1 MSKYRTPSSNS
12 KYFIPKEDYLTAVHY
27 ALRYPLW
34 LAELKDAR
42 DTSSAIRY
50 DKDKVQTSPTDSMI
64 ADAAIRAIKISDKV
78 KMIEELLHECAAEM
92 ETWLKYSVCY
102 GLTFKQLEAKG
113 MPCGHKMFY
122 TMRRRFYFE
131 LSKKI

>member
-1 MSKYRTPSSNS
+1 MAKYRTPSSNS

-42 DTSSAIRY
+42 DTSKAIRY
-50 DKDKVQTSPTDSMI
+50 DKEKVQTSPTDTMI
-64 ADAAIRAIKISDKV
+64 ADAAIRAMEISDKV
-78 KMIEELLHECAAEM
+78 KMIEELLTECSEGM
-92 ETWLKYSVCY
+92 ENWLKYSVCY

-113 MPCGHKMFY
+113 MPYGHKMFY

-131 LSKKI
+131 LAKKI